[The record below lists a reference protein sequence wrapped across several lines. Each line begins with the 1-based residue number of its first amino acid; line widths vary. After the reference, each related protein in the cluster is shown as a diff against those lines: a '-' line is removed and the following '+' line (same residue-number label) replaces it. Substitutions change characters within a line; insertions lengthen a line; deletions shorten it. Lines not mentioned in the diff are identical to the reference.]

1 MPFLQLKVEERCSQ
15 VTWRPGRGGPWL
27 TAGTKIE
34 HGDLTV
40 HLANGGGEVEVKVFK
55 GGRPKPQCRQVLR
68 RNGTYI
74 LGAEEIR
81 KM

>member
-1 MPFLQLKVEERCSQ
+1 MAVLQLKIREEGRLL
-15 VTWRPGRGGPWL
+15 VWRPGQTGSWL
-27 TAGTKIE
+27 PVSKIIE
-34 HGDLTV
+34 HGDLKV
-40 HLANGGGEVEVKVFK
+40 HLSNGGGEVEVKVFK